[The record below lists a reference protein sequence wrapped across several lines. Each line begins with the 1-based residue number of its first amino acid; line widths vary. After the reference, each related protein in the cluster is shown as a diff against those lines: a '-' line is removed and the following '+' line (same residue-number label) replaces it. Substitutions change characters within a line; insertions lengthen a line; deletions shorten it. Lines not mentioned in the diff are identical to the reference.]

1 MNSKSL
7 KRRVKAFLKACTVA
21 LITIIIFAASGCS
34 QGIKFEE
41 PAEMNEAAAKYDS
54 PREEVM
60 NTIREEL
67 EETGF
72 KIDKFDTEKGY
83 LLTAP
88 LRGGQFFEIWRK
100 DNQTLHSAAYSSIQS
115 IVRIGEFEFAEG
127 SVQGNVLV
135 KQLRIE
141 KDYEGLI
148 SDINDVFTQ
157 RSGMLAG
164 LELPEEGVEW
174 SIVGRDKALE
184 KRILNCF

>member
-1 MNSKSL
+1 MKPESL
-7 KRRVKAFLKACTVA
+7 KTRFSVFLKA
-21 LITIIIFAASGCS
+21 ITAAVIAAAIFAASGCS
-34 QGIKFEE
+34 QGLRFEE
-41 PAEMNEAAAKYDS
+41 PAEMSEAANNYNCSKKEA
-54 PREEVM
+54 M
-60 NTIREEL
+60 NKLKEEL

-88 LRGGQFFEIWRK
+88 LRGGQFFELWRR
-100 DNQTLHSAAYSSIQS
+100 DNMTLQAAGYSNIQS

-135 KQLRIE
+135 KQLRID

-148 SDINDVFTQ
+148 SDINNVFTQ

-184 KRILNCF
+184 KRFLTCF